1 MYIIH
6 FNDTYFLLKKKGDNM
21 KNKRI
26 IIDYSL
32 FVATLNVFDGI
43 ATHYGLMN
51 NMIEELNPLMD
62 FIVRTSPILFI
73 CIKVVL
79 SILILFSSYL
89 VYKKSKVKFQKLFL
103 YSLVGVSVMYI
114 GIFCMHIF
122 WLSYL

>member
-1 MYIIH
+1 
-6 FNDTYFLLKKKGDNM
+6 M

-43 ATHYGLMN
+43 ATHYGFMN

-62 FIVRTSPILFI
+62 FIVRTSPSLFI

-122 WLSYL
+122 WLSSL